1 MEINKVQVSIII
13 VNYRV
18 ERELIACV
26 SSILESKPKIEFEIV
41 VVDNSSSD
49 ELRASLR
56 KIPQAKYARSESNVG
71 FGAGN
76 NLGENIAGGEYLFF
90 LNPDTLVKKGS
101 IDNLYYFIKNNS
113 KAGMVAPLLL
123 DPSGKVYPNQGS
135 DEYNL
140 LSAIVILSFINKFF
154 PNNPV
159 SKKFLHTGWDKKN
172 NEEFDVVPG
181 TAFMI
186 SKELFKKVGTF
197 DEKLFLYFEEY
208 DLAKRIK
215 KLGYKSY
222 IVPNAKVL
230 HIWEAS
236 AKKRK
241 DINKIF
247 SKSRFY
253 FFKKH
258 YGLIFASIIN
268 TVSNIGKYELLLSL
282 ILVVS
287 AFLNLY
293 KLEELMVF
301 IGDQGWFYLSARD
314 MLTSGQIP
322 LVGIP
327 SSHPWLHQGP
337 LWTYLLAFFLWI
349 FNFNPVSGAYASI
362 ILGALSVLGMY
373 MIGSAFF
380 SKRVGLIA
388 SLFYATSPLAVY
400 YMRLPYHTSPIPSF
414 VIILLFFLYK
424 LINGKLNYLPFAIL
438 LLTILYNFEI
448 ATVALWGVLLVILMY
463 RYLINKN
470 NFKQIFNKKI
480 IFFSFISLIVP
491 LLPMILYD
499 VRNGFPQTIKFAAWI
514 AYRMISLFG
523 YNPQQSFSI
532 SKIIIIVNFLF
543 VNFVKLFFA
552 SNNLISSAIIIAVIS
567 WIIYIF
573 IKGKSNNSYNLV
585 FIMFFIPLLLVIL
598 NQVPSDA
605 YLPMLFP
612 ITILLVT
619 IFLDWIMDI
628 KRMLIPI
635 LISIMFIVVSNINLM
650 TKNNFSFE
658 SPNILTLTNRIL
670 VSKEI
675 LNMAGNKDYNL
686 KGAGQ
691 GSEFES
697 FTMNYEYLTW
707 WLGHGPSKNNENI
720 KIYVSE
726 SPKGIRIESRTLQ

>member
-1 MEINKVQVSIII
+1 
-13 VNYRV
+13 
-18 ERELIACV
+18 
-26 SSILESKPKIEFEIV
+26 
-41 VVDNSSSD
+41 
-49 ELRASLR
+49 
-56 KIPQAKYARSESNVG
+56 
-71 FGAGN
+71 
-76 NLGENIAGGEYLFF
+76 
-90 LNPDTLVKKGS
+90 
-101 IDNLYYFIKNNS
+101 
-113 KAGMVAPLLL
+113 
-123 DPSGKVYPNQGS
+123 
-135 DEYNL
+135 
-140 LSAIVILSFINKFF
+140 
-154 PNNPV
+154 
-159 SKKFLHTGWDKKN
+159 
-172 NEEFDVVPG
+172 
-181 TAFMI
+181 
-186 SKELFKKVGTF
+186 
-197 DEKLFLYFEEY
+197 
-208 DLAKRIK
+208 
-215 KLGYKSY
+215 
-222 IVPNAKVL
+222 
-230 HIWEAS
+230 
-236 AKKRK
+236 
-241 DINKIF
+241 
-247 SKSRFY
+247 
-253 FFKKH
+253 
-258 YGLIFASIIN
+258 
-268 TVSNIGKYELLLSL
+268 
-282 ILVVS
+282 
-287 AFLNLY
+287 
-293 KLEELMVF
+293 
-301 IGDQGWFYLSARD
+301 
-314 MLTSGQIP
+314 
-322 LVGIP
+322 
-327 SSHPWLHQGP
+327 
-337 LWTYLLAFFLWI
+337 
-349 FNFNPVSGAYASI
+349 
-362 ILGALSVLGMY
+362 
-373 MIGSAFF
+373 
-380 SKRVGLIA
+380 
-388 SLFYATSPLAVY
+388 
-400 YMRLPYHTSPIPSF
+400 
-414 VIILLFFLYK
+414 
-424 LINGKLNYLPFAIL
+424 
-438 LLTILYNFEI
+438 
-448 ATVALWGVLLVILMY
+448 MY